1 MAADA
6 PRTWVLTGS
15 PENHAATASHAFT
28 AIGPRERRRNQAPRM
43 DAGDRIVLHLTRVM
57 RFACQRQPGTVSD
70 GDAALLV
77 DRMHAAAGVPA

>member
-6 PRTWVLTGS
+6 PRIWVLTGS
-15 PENHAATASHAFT
+15 RENHAAASQAFT
-28 AIGPRERRRNQAPRM
+28 AIGPRERRRNQARRM

-57 RFACQRQPGTVSD
+57 RFACQGQPRTVSD